1 MAPTMEVS
9 LVKVCALPSKHN
21 FSRHVSHGDQ
31 YCCVEIF
38 SSKLEKL
45 SHCRVLMI
53 GQRKGQG

>member
-9 LVKVCALPSKHN
+9 LVKVCTTFEAH

-31 YCCVEIF
+31 HCCVEKF